1 MINLPN
7 MKQVLIACVGIN
19 VALLAGGLALE
30 DYQLVTLAVL
40 SGASCLLGIRVRRQI
55 DEEQE

>member
-1 MINLPN
+1 MKLPD

-19 VALLAGGLALE
+19 IALLAGGLALE

-40 SGASCLLGIRVRRQI
+40 SGASCLLGIHVRRQM
-55 DEEQE
+55 EEEEE

>member
-1 MINLPN
+1 MKLPD

-19 VALLAGGLALE
+19 IALLAGGLALE

-40 SGASCLLGIRVRRQI
+40 SGASCLLGIRVRRQM
-55 DEEQE
+55 EEEEE

>member
-1 MINLPN
+1 

-19 VALLAGGLALE
+19 IALLAGGLALE

-40 SGASCLLGIRVRRQI
+40 SGASCLLGIRVRRQM
-55 DEEQE
+55 EEEEE

>member
-1 MINLPN
+1 

-19 VALLAGGLALE
+19 IALLAGGLALE

-55 DEEQE
+55 GEEQE